1 MLLGCRAAVLGLI
14 SGMSSLLL
22 SLRGRTLATDSIGR
36 RNSIGFLRLMLAAA
50 VVVSH
55 SRVLGFGKLDPGEV
69 STRHQT
75 DLGKLAVFGF
85 FVLSGY
91 LICGSATRIG
101 LGRYL
106 WHRFLR
112 IFPGLWVCLLLLAFV
127 MAPLVCLHERGSL
140 TGFWVAGGPF
150 DFVRANWW
158 TGLRQLA
165 ISNLRVTPIVG
176 IFDGP
181 LWSLAY
187 EMLGYLAIGA
197 LAFSG
202 VLRRAPRFLLVLVVI
217 CWLYMVHYQVQS
229 HTWVGSHPGGV
240 TITLPLLGAL
250 TTGNMIYLGF
260 MFALGA
266 AMQLYKDRVSTHRAL
281 AVVAALVMLVSM
293 RFGGFYL
300 LGLPAYGYLVL
311 WAAVRLPKPFQAVG
325 RKRDYSYGLY
335 IYAWPVQELLTMLN
349 VPRWGLIAYTCLA
362 LAGGLALAAMSWHL
376 VERPALRLKDW
387 TPRFLRAWID
397 QRAADR
403 DRGADADATI
413 EIPGQKQATPVL
425 DQA

>member
-1 MLLGCRAAVLGLI
+1 M
-14 SGMSSLLL
+14 SGFVSSL
-22 SLRGRTLATDSIGR
+22 RDRTLATDSAGR
-36 RNSIGFLRLMLAAA
+36 RNSIGFLRLTFASA

-55 SRVLGFGKLDPGEV
+55 SRVLGFGQLDPGEA

-91 LICGSATRIG
+91 LISGSAVRIG

-140 TGFWVAGGPF
+140 SGFWVHPGGPF

-158 TGLRQLA
+158 TGLRQLG
-165 ISNLRVTPIVG
+165 ISDLRVNPIVG

-187 EMLGYLAIGA
+187 EMLGYLAIAA
-197 LAFSG
+197 LAFST
-202 VLRRAPRFLLVLVVI
+202 VLSRAPRLLLVLTATG
-217 CWLYMVHYQVQS
+217 WLYIVHYQVQA
-229 HTWVGSHPGGV
+229 HTWTGGHPAGV
-240 TITLPLLGAL
+240 TVTLPLLGAL
-250 TTGNMIYLGF
+250 TTGNMVYLGF
-260 MFALGA
+260 MFAFGA
-266 AMQLYKDRVSTHRAL
+266 AAQLYKERFSTHGAL
-281 AVVAALVMLVSM
+281 AVIAALLFLLSARM
-293 RFGGFYL
+293 GGFFV

-311 WAAVRLPKPFQAVG
+311 WAAMRLPRRFQTVG

-349 VPRWGLIAYTCLA
+349 VPRWGLVAYTCLA
-362 LAGGLALAAMSWHL
+362 LLGGLALAALSWHL

-387 TPRFLRAWID
+387 TPAFARRWRERHAQFEDVVNSELPDIV
-397 QRAADR
+397 
-403 DRGADADATI
+403 
-413 EIPGQKQATPVL
+413 GQSRSEPAL
-425 DQA
+425 DSSA